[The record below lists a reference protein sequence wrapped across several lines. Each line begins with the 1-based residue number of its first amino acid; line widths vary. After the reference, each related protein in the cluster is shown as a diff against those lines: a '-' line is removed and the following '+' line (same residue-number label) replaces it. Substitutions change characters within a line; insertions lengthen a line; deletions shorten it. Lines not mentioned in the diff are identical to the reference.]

1 MNSFLLG
8 CCVGGRN
15 LSGKNAGSGFDGG
28 GGRILYIVG
37 CGSHLERFRKIFVR
51 SGMKV
56 SFCKNLT
63 EEFIF

>member
-1 MNSFLLG
+1 MWVAEICQAKMRGQVLIG
-8 CCVGGRN
+8 
-15 LSGKNAGSGFDGG
+15 GG
-28 GGRILYIVG
+28 GGRILYIEG

-63 EEFIF
+63 EEFLF